1 MAEVHQQD
9 TPEFLAQQDAKDE
22 LSLDP
27 IPDMPAGK
35 LTVKIGDNPPAYTQV
50 EGLLYGPFGLYPDP
64 EGTNPTSEWA
74 VMLLVTGRKVV
85 SHADLAPF
93 GMVRQQARRFAVW
106 LSALDWRVFEND
118 SISERTVDLA
128 RQLIHTYKL
137 RDWIKVKEIVEK
149 IGGRLVDKPNGEYT
163 TPVENE
169 TPTTLNPV
177 EETRMS
183 TVNAPQPT
191 AVNGVQ
197 TETAPKAKRGRRK
210 RDPNSKAA
218 ITRPGVQM
226 KPVANFNAD
235 TAEKFAQ
242 EFGEKVPL
250 VYAAG
255 IYVLTQLPIEQQME
269 ALKQA
274 KIENVKNIRAERA
287 AQGEGAEASA

>member
-1 MAEVHQQD
+1 MAEVHEQD
-9 TPEFLAQQDAKDE
+9 TPEFLAQQEAKDD

-35 LTVKIGDNPPAYTQV
+35 LTVQIGDTPPAYTQV
-50 EGLLYGPFGLYPDP
+50 EGVLHGPFGLYPDP
-64 EGTNPTSEWA
+64 DGTNPTSEWV
-74 VMLLVTGRKVV
+74 VMLLATGEKVV
-85 SHADLAPF
+85 THADLAPF
-93 GMVRQQARRFAVW
+93 GMIRQQARRFAVW
-106 LSALDWRVFEND
+106 LSALDWRVSGD
-118 SISERTVDLA
+118 GGIPPQTVDLA
-128 RQLIHTYKL
+128 RQLTHAYKL
-137 RDWIKVKEIVEK
+137 RNWIEVKRIVEK
-149 IGGRLVDKPNGEYT
+149 IGGRLVDKPTGEYT
-163 TPVENE
+163 TPVENQ

-183 TVNAPQPT
+183 TQTAPQPA

-226 KPVANFNAD
+226 KPVANFNANE
-235 TAEKFAQ
+235 AEKFAQ

-274 KIENVKNIRAERA
+274 KIKNVENIRAERS
-287 AQGEGAEASA
+287 AQGTTSESAS